1 MIKAFNPFEPIRK
14 PTESAG
20 LAGGQTEWEDVR
32 GRGSASE
39 TAKPWKKAS
48 DEQESVGDKKKKKQ
62 TFIDCETLKI
72 RELKTCSVQR

>member
-20 LAGGQTEWEDVR
+20 LAGRETEHEDVR
-32 GRGSASE
+32 GSGSASE
-39 TAKPWKKAS
+39 KAKPWKKAS
-48 DEQESVGDKKKKKQ
+48 DEQESVGDEKQ

-72 RELKTCSVQR
+72 TELKTCSFQQ